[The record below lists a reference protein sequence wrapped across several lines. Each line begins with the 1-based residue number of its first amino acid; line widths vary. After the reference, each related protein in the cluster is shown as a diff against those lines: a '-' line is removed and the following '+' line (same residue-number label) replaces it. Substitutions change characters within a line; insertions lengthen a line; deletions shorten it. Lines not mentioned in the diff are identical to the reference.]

1 MQLLDKQALRS
12 LLPDED
18 RLRFDDIPPHYLT
31 DALDRVHGQADAL
44 AFPLTTEE
52 VSALLRY
59 AHDQTG
65 IGKGRQ
71 AAAMIRYG
79 LLSGYLPIFFTDRYT
94 LFSDMYRDCKALP
107 VGGINLSWSI

>member
-52 VSALLRY
+52 VSALLPM
-59 AHDQTG
+59 T
-65 IGKGRQ
+65 
-71 AAAMIRYG
+71 MI
-79 LLSGYLPIFFTDRYT
+79 LP
-94 LFSDMYRDCKALP
+94 
-107 VGGINLSWSI
+107 

>member
-44 AFPLTTEE
+44 M
-52 VSALLRY
+52 
-59 AHDQTG
+59 G
-65 IGKGRQ
+65 
-71 AAAMIRYG
+71 
-79 LLSGYLPIFFTDRYT
+79 T
-94 LFSDMYRDCKALP
+94 L
-107 VGGINLSWSI
+107 

>member
-59 AHDQTG
+59 AHDHDIPVTPRGAGTNLVGSRPRAVLCWTSPVWIACWSWTG
-65 IGKGRQ
+65 T
-71 AAAMIRYG
+71 
-79 LLSGYLPIFFTDRYT
+79 P
-94 LFSDMYRDCKALP
+94 
-107 VGGINLSWSI
+107 